1 MDSAL
6 LAAYVAN
13 ATFLICHEMDSAYW
27 REWRLL
33 GLPGGLGVF
42 LALHL
47 PLWPAV
53 LWGLVLLA
61 RGRALGLW
69 FSLGVGLAGLVA
81 FGLHAVLLAKGR
93 EEFRHPA
100 SLLVLAGCLAAS
112 LWQLWLTF
120 RAWPA

>member
-13 ATFLICHEMDSAYW
+13 ATYLIRHEMDSAYW

-33 GLPGGLGVF
+33 RLPGGLGLF

-53 LWGLVLLA
+53 LWGLVPLA

-81 FGLHAVLLAKGR
+81 FGLRAVFLARGR

-100 SLLVLAGCLAAS
+100 SLFVLAGSLAAS
-112 LWQLWLTF
+112 PRQLWLTF